1 MNAPTNAP
9 QGVDVLA
16 VMDEAATYGARMPA
30 SLAPDLREALAAV
43 AELMKQ
49 AERLEVAIT
58 FPGLVKPSTKNSN
71 AGFVDMRDWYAL
83 MAQVQDMHAALSR
96 IGSAK

>member
-16 VMDEAATYGARMPA
+16 DLQHAAAHDRISITT
-30 SLAPDLREALAAV
+30 LTAV

-58 FPGLVKPSTKNSN
+58 FPGLVKPSTKNPN